1 MSDEQLTLTEATKRL
16 TAPGQMFETERA
28 TVNGLEMT
36 VWKNAPATLRQ
47 MLDLSL
53 FHGPKDFLVYEDQHV
68 TFEEHYRQAATLAQ
82 RLIDEGVTKGDRVAI
97 AARNLPEWVIA
108 FWGTVITGAVVVP
121 LNGWWTT
128 DELIYGLN
136 DSGTSV
142 LFVDEERLERI
153 RPRLGELTS
162 LRTAV
167 VLSEEPG
174 RDARVGEPHAQ
185 VRLISFRNFLG
196 EVDPNA
202 TPPDVALDAD
212 DDTTMLYT
220 SGTTGHP
227 KGAVGSHRNIITN
240 FMNLAFSAQ
249 RSALRFASPS
259 TPGSES
265 NQNAGLLSIPF
276 FHATGCHAVLV
287 PSTAVGGKIVM
298 MHHFDAGKALKII
311 ESERITSIGGV
322 PTVAMQIIDHPDFA
336 KFDTSSVKSI
346 AYGGAPAPPELVR
359 RLQALFPL
367 GQPSNGY
374 GLTETSA
381 GISGNSGPDYVAK
394 PDSCGPA
401 YPVNEVAIVPEDYEG
416 LEPGDDLPRGPDVVG
431 ELWIKGPNVIRGYW
445 NKPEATAKA
454 FTNGWLHSGDIAR
467 IDDEGFIFIVDRA
480 KDMIIRGGENVYS
493 VIVEAAIFEH
503 PDVEDCAVIGLPHP
517 TLGEEVAAVV
527 VLRPGRVVEAEEISR
542 HVATRLAKFEVPT
555 RVVFSSQVLPRNPQ
569 GKVLKR
575 ELRNTVV
582 DQLSN
587 QA

>member
-1 MSDEQLTLTEATKRL
+1 MSDEQLTLDEATQRL
-16 TAPGQMFETERA
+16 TAPGQIFETERA
-28 TVNGLEMT
+28 TVNGLDMT
-36 VWKNAPATLRQ
+36 VWKHAPATLRQ
-47 MLDLSL
+47 ILDLSL
-53 FHGPKDFLVYEDQHV
+53 NHGAKDFLVYEDRRY
-68 TFEEHYRQAATLAQ
+68 TFEEHYRAAATLAQ
-82 RLIDEGVTKGDRVAI
+82 RLLEDGVTKGDRVAI

-108 FWGTVITGAVVVP
+108 FWGSTSTGAVVVP
-121 LNGWWTT
+121 LNAWWTT

-153 RPRLGELTS
+153 RPRLDELS
-162 LRTAV
+162 DLRTIV

-174 RDARVGEPHAQ
+174 REARVGEPDRR
-185 VRLISFRNFLG
+185 VLIVTFHDFLG
-196 EVDPNA
+196 SIDPAA

-212 DDTTMLYT
+212 DDVTMLYT

-249 RSALRFASPS
+249 RAAMRFAPAA
-259 TPGSES
+259 TEGSAS
-265 NQNAGLLSIPF
+265 VQNSGLLSIPF

-298 MHHFDAGKALKII
+298 MHHFDAGKALKVI

-322 PTVAMQIIDHPDFA
+322 PTVAMQIIDHPDFE
-336 KFDTSSVKSI
+336 KYDTSSVKSI

-367 GQPSNGY
+367 GSPSNGY

-381 GISGNSGPDYVAK
+381 GISGNGGPDYVAK
-394 PDSCGPA
+394 PESCGPA

-416 LEPGDDLPRGPDVVG
+416 LEPGDELPTGPDVVG

-467 IDDEGFIFIVDRA
+467 IDEEGFIYIVDRA

-493 VIVEAAIFEH
+493 VIVESAIFEH
-503 PDVEDCAVIGLPHP
+503 PDVADCAVVGLPNP
-517 TLGEEVAAVV
+517 SLGEEVAAVV
-527 VLRPGRVVEAEEISR
+527 VLRPGRVIEAEEISR
-542 HVATRLAKFEVPT
+542 HVATRLARFEVPT
-555 RVVFSSQVLPRNPQ
+555 RVIFYSQPLPRNPQ

-575 ELRNTVV
+575 QLRDSLVGELNAST
-582 DQLSN
+582 
-587 QA
+587 

>member
-1 MSDEQLTLTEATKRL
+1 MIDDQLTLLEATERL
-16 TAPGQMFETERA
+16 TAPGQMFETERT
-28 TVNGLEMT
+28 TVNGLELT
-36 VWKNAPATLRQ
+36 VWKHAPATLRQ
-47 MLDLSL
+47 ILDLSQH
-53 FHGPKDFLVYEDQHV
+53 HGSKDFLVYEDEHY
-68 TFEEHYRQAATLAQ
+68 TFEEHYRMASTLAQ
-82 RLIDEGVTKGDRVAI
+82 RLLQSGVNKGDRVAV
-97 AARNLPEWVIA
+97 ASRNLPEWVIA
-108 FWGTVITGAVVVP
+108 FWGSVITGAVVVP
-121 LNGWWTT
+121 LNAWWTT

-142 LFVDEERLERI
+142 LFVDEERLERV
-153 RPRLGELTS
+153 RPRLHELSDLKTV
-162 LRTAV
+162 V

-174 RDARVGEPHAQ
+174 REARVGEPDGR
-185 VRLISFRNFLG
+185 VRISSFHDFLG
-196 EVDPNA
+196 PIDPSA
-202 TPPDVALDAD
+202 TPPDVALDPD
-212 DDTTMLYT
+212 DDATMLYT

-249 RSALRFASPS
+249 RSALRFAPPS
-259 TPGSES
+259 NDGSES
-265 NQNAGLLSIPF
+265 TQNAGLLSIPF

-322 PTVAMQIIDHPDFA
+322 PTVAMQIIDHPDFD
-336 KFDTSSVKSI
+336 KYDTSSVKSI
-346 AYGGAPAPPELVR
+346 AYGGAPAPPELVK
-359 RLQALFPL
+359 RLRALFPL

-381 GISGNSGPDYVAK
+381 GISGNAGADYVAK

-401 YPVNEVAIVPEDYEG
+401 YPVNEVAIVPEDFEG
-416 LEPGDDLPRGPDVVG
+416 PEPSDDLPRGPDVVG

-445 NKPEATAKA
+445 NKPDATTKA

-467 IDDEGFIFIVDRA
+467 IDEEGFIFIVDRA

-503 PDVEDCAVIGLPHP
+503 PDVADCAVIGLPHP
-517 TLGEEVAAVV
+517 TLGEEVTAVV
-527 VLRPGRVVEAEEISR
+527 VLRPGHVIEAEEISR

-555 RVVFSSQVLPRNPQ
+555 RVIFYSRALPRNPQ

-575 ELRNTVV
+575 EIRDALANE
-582 DQLSN
+582 LN
-587 QA
+587 LQA